1 MMQSKTKARFCS
13 AKELEARKGPGAAQP
28 RSQLGTHGLRAA
40 GSGGWG
46 ETCGTHRRAQGQGVC
61 ASHGVSQG
69 MALDALQPGVNV
81 PVWGF

>member
-40 GSGGWG
+40 GLG
-46 ETCGTHRRAQGQGVC
+46 
-61 ASHGVSQG
+61 
-69 MALDALQPGVNV
+69 
-81 PVWGF
+81 